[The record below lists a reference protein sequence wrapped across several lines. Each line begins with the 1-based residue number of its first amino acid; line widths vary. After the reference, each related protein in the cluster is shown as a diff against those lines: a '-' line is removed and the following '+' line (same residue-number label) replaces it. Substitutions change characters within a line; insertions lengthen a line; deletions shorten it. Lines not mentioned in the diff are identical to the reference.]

1 MDCDLTSEKLLL
13 EIKNLVI
20 SQKLFPVE
28 GYEFPQE
35 TVAEFWKEIFSE
47 KGIKVFGSEEVP
59 GDVKVM
65 QVDFV
70 LPDEPP
76 VWLVQVE
83 D

>member
-1 MDCDLTSEKLLL
+1 LTSEKLLL

-35 TVAEFWKEIFSE
+35 TVAEFWKEIFGE

-76 VWLVQVE
+76 GWLVQVE